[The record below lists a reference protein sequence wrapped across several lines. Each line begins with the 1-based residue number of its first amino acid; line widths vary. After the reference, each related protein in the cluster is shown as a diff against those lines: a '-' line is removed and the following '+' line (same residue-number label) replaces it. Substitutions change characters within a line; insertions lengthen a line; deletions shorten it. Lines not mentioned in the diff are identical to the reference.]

1 MRVNSARVA
10 GGAAP
15 DPEHWTV
22 PVPQSPV
29 AHEKFPA
36 GPVEQSVLAHTL
48 PDHDGG
54 TVMAVVLPGRRVKPV
69 AVAGSW
75 AVPAPERV
83 AGHTV

>member
-1 MRVNSARVA
+1 VNSARVA

-36 GPVEQSVLAHTL
+36 GPVEHRVRAHTL
-48 PDHDGG
+48 PDHEGG
-54 TVMAVVLPGRRVKPV
+54 MVIMAVVLLGRRAKPV
-69 AVAGSW
+69 VVAGSW